1 MGEIIG
7 RILYFGQAVRDAD
20 VLSAEDFCDAVQVF
34 AIMDDYTAY
43 LDDKKLFYNAV
54 IVSGTDAVRIAKFMR
69 INRPLLKNKAKIA
82 SLRIASSENR
92 AKILNCGYD
101 DVFYDKMLPVERRAR
116 LQAIVARFDR
126 VSEVEALQSAVDL
139 HMRHYVREPLKAREA
154 RVMTLL
160 LAARGGAVPAYRLAA
175 TSRAPRPAM
184 SDKSL
189 QVLISVLRSKL
200 KDHVVL
206 EYHEDEG
213 YSLRPVLRDIEAD
226 LPDTSRNRGGGG
238 RHLGRGSVLRCKDAL
253 S

>member
-1 MGEIIG
+1 LGEIIE
-7 RILYFGQAVRDAD
+7 RILYFGKAVRDAE

-43 LDDKKLFYNAV
+43 LDDTKLFYNAV
-54 IVSGTDAVRIAKFMR
+54 IVSGTDAVRICKFMR
-69 INRPLLKNKAKIA
+69 INRPLLNNKAKIA
-82 SLRIASSENR
+82 SLRTASSENR

-101 DVFYDKMLPVERRAR
+101 DVFHDKMLPVERKAR

-126 VSEVEALQSAVDL
+126 ATEEATLQSAFDL
-139 HMRHYVREPLKAREA
+139 HMRHYVHEPLKGRES

-160 LAARGGAVPAYRLAA
+160 LAARGGAVPGYRLAA

-184 SDKSL
+184 SEKSL

-213 YSLRPVLRDIEAD
+213 YSLHPVLRDNEAD
-226 LPDTSRNRGGGG
+226 LPDTSRK
-238 RHLGRGSVLRCKDAL
+238 LG
-253 S
+253 